1 MALTF
6 GLLLLEKCRLLRV
19 PDMMNKR
26 SSGRAY
32 GILFSL
38 FEKPGDIY
46 EHIFFF
52 FFFLKAVLCM

>member
-46 EHIFFF
+46 EHIFFLIF
-52 FFFLKAVLCM
+52 F